1 MKFMEPNSFSFR
13 SAQMPKTV
21 STREA
26 QDSLSTL
33 IGWAKEHRDQVIVES
48 HGEPAAVL
56 MSFAEYETL
65 RDLREQLRREE
76 VWSKL
81 RQLRD
86 QVSARNADLDQ
97 AEIDQLAEETTRDA
111 IDTLVEQGKIRF
123 AP

>member
-65 RDLREQLRREE
+65 RLEQ
-76 VWSKL
+76 
-81 RQLRD
+81 
-86 QVSARNADLDQ
+86 
-97 AEIDQLAEETTRDA
+97 
-111 IDTLVEQGKIRF
+111 
-123 AP
+123 APTAPRSSQRTQCRP